1 LGPAP
6 APTLAGQ
13 SPAAWMLELDYGFDF
28 LGKEAQLA
36 LGYQGSAQAQALKL
50 PQVRALVTFNL
61 GIYQYTTLQLE
72 WAQDQDYPQAEG
84 GTGQAGNGF
93 TAQIAIEF

>member
-1 LGPAP
+1 
-6 APTLAGQ
+6 
-13 SPAAWMLELDYGFDF
+13 MLEIDYGFDF

-36 LGYQGSAQAQALKL
+36 LGYQGSAQALALKL

-72 WAQDQDYPQAEG
+72 WAQDQDYPKADG